1 MNVKDVMLSLDR
13 FPVIG
18 KTIMLKEALDVMNN
32 LRLGIACI
40 VDNENKLLG
49 ILTDGD
55 IRRKL
60 IKVQKP
66 LSAFFVDDALD
77 HAIHSPITSKPDDT
91 LEEAVEIMEAKKIWD
106 LPVVDDQGILIG
118 MLHLHP
124 VVEALL
130 QKRREH

>member
-1 MNVKDVMLSLDR
+1 MNVKDVMLPLDR

>member
-1 MNVKDVMLSLDR
+1 MNVKDVMLPLDR

-60 IKVQKP
+60 TKVQKP

-130 QKRREH
+130 QKRREN

>member
-1 MNVKDVMLSLDR
+1 MNVKDVMLPLDR

-60 IKVQKP
+60 TKVQKP
-66 LSAFFVDDALD
+66 LSALFVDDALD

-106 LPVVDDQGILIG
+106 LPVVDDQGILLG

>member
-1 MNVKDVMLSLDR
+1 MNVKDVMLPLDR
-13 FPVIG
+13 FPVVG

-91 LEEAVEIMEAKKIWD
+91 LDEAVEIMEAKKIWD

>member
-1 MNVKDVMLSLDR
+1 MLPLDR

-60 IKVQKP
+60 TKVQKP

-130 QKRREH
+130 QKRREN